1 MKTWKHINEEQRKII
16 CSGIAHNKKLYQIAD
31 MIKLDPR
38 SISREVKRNRTPI
51 NFAEG
56 AKSNCNKLKR
66 WPFVCS
72 NCNPFVC
79 SNCNNRYNKN
89 CSFIKFKYDSKIA
102 QRKADANLVNSR
114 KGIDLD
120 SSEFKKLDFII
131 KKGIDDNKSV
141 YQIMIENKDDINKS
155 ITTLY
160 RYINN
165 GYLTTKRIDLPYAVK
180 YKKRKHNKKYDYS
193 SNNKI
198 DRTGHTYL
206 DYLSYIHKNPG
217 INVWQLDFLGAIKT
231 DSNNIL
237 SFILPNIHFT
247 LITLINNPNS
257 SKIVSFFDNL
267 EQKIGTEAF
276 IDLIPVIL
284 TDRDPNFTDIDGI
297 CFSKITGEERCK
309 LFFCNPYV
317 SNQKPNVENINKQLR
332 RFFPKGKSVDNYSQK
347 DITEKNLILLK
358 SPLKSLDGY
367 TPEDAFKKVYGDELF
382 NKLFVNGER

>member
-1 MKTWKHINEEQRKII
+1 MKTWKHINEEQRKVI
-16 CSGIAHNKKLYQIAD
+16 CSGLAHNKKLYQIAD

-38 SISREVKRNRTPI
+38 SVSKEVKRNRTPI
-51 NFAEG
+51 DFTDG
-56 AKSNCNKLKR
+56 AKSNCSKLNR
-66 WPFVCS
+66 WPYVCS
-72 NCNPFVC
+72 NCK
-79 SNCNNRYNKN
+79 NRYNKN
-89 CSFIKFKYDSKIA
+89 CVFVKFKYDSKIA

-120 SSEFKKLDFII
+120 LNEFNKLDSII
-131 KKGIDDNKSV
+131 KKGTDDNKSI
-141 YQIMIENKDDINKS
+141 YQISIENKDDINKS

-160 RYINN
+160 RYINK

-237 SFILPNIHFT
+237 SFILPNVHFT
-247 LITLINNPNS
+247 LLQLINKPNC
-257 SKIVSFFDNL
+257 SKVVKFFDDL
-267 EQKIGTEAF
+267 EERIGTEAF
-276 IDLIPVIL
+276 MDLIPVIL
-284 TDRDPNFTDIDGI
+284 TDRDPNFTDIEGI

-309 LFFCNPYV
+309 LFFCDPYV
-317 SNQKPNVENINKQLR
+317 SSQKPNVENINKQIR
-332 RFFPKGKSVDNYSQK
+332 KFFPKGKSVDIYSQK
-347 DITEKNLILLK
+347 DIKQKNLILLK

-367 TPEDAFKKVYGDELF
+367 TPEDAFKSVYGEDLYY
-382 NKLFVNGER
+382 KLFVNGER

>member
-1 MKTWKHINEEQRKII
+1 MKTWKHINEEQRKVI
-16 CSGIAHNKKLYQIAD
+16 CSGLAHNKKLYQIAD
-31 MIKLDPR
+31 MIQLDPR
-38 SISREVKRNRTPI
+38 SVSKEVKRNRTPI
-51 NFAEG
+51 DFTDG
-56 AKSNCNKLKR
+56 AKSNCSKLNR
-66 WPFVCS
+66 WPYVCS
-72 NCNPFVC
+72 NCK
-79 SNCNNRYNKN
+79 NRYNKN
-89 CSFIKFKYDSKIA
+89 CVFVKFKYDSKIA

-120 SSEFKKLDFII
+120 LNEFNKLDSII
-131 KKGIDDNKSV
+131 KKGTDDNKSI
-141 YQIMIENKDDINKS
+141 YQISVENKDDINKS

-160 RYINN
+160 RYINK

-237 SFILPNIHFT
+237 SFILPNVHFT
-247 LITLINNPNS
+247 LLQLINKPNC
-257 SKIVSFFDNL
+257 SKVVKFFDDL
-267 EQKIGTEAF
+267 EERIGTEAF
-276 IDLIPVIL
+276 MDLIPVIL
-284 TDRDPNFTDIDGI
+284 TDRDPNFTDIEGI

-309 LFFCNPYV
+309 LFFCDPYV
-317 SNQKPNVENINKQLR
+317 SSQKPNVENINKQIR
-332 RFFPKGKSVDNYSQK
+332 KFFPKGKSVDIYSQK
-347 DITEKNLILLK
+347 DIKQKNLILLK

-367 TPEDAFKKVYGDELF
+367 TPEDAFKSVYGEDLYY
-382 NKLFVNGER
+382 KIFVNGER

>member
-72 NCNPFVC
+72 NCN
-79 SNCNNRYNKN
+79 NRYNKN
-89 CSFIKFKYDSKIA
+89 CPFIKFKYDSKIA

-141 YQIMIENKDDINKS
+141 YQIMIENKDEINKS

-257 SKIVSFFDNL
+257 NKIVSFFDNL
-267 EQKIGTEAF
+267 EQKIGTEIF

-332 RFFPKGKSVDNYSQK
+332 KFFPKGKSVDNYSQK
-347 DITEKNLILLK
+347 DIIEKNLILLK

-367 TPEDAFKKVYGDELF
+367 TPEDAFKKVYGEDLF